1 LELIVTLHLIKEN
14 VLVGILKNIKEERNQ
29 NVDKVLRYKK
39 SMTQIIKIPAQAK
52 EIVKNRRTGQVYA
65 DKAAFDA
72 DVANPAT
79 DTTID
84 DFQQDLE
91 ITVASVTT
99 KSDSSL

>member
-1 LELIVTLHLIKEN
+1 
-14 VLVGILKNIKEERNQ
+14 
-29 NVDKVLRYKK
+29 
-39 SMTQIIKIPAQAK
+39 MTQIIKVPAQAK

-72 DVANPAT
+72 DVADP
-79 DTTID
+79 TTNTTVD

>member
-1 LELIVTLHLIKEN
+1 
-14 VLVGILKNIKEERNQ
+14 
-29 NVDKVLRYKK
+29 
-39 SMTQIIKIPAQAK
+39 MTQIIKVPAQAK

-72 DVANPAT
+72 DVANPTT
-79 DTTID
+79 DTTVD

-99 KSDSSL
+99 KSDI